1 LAIGDSTYT
10 STSGTVA
17 PTNGA
22 IIQGNTGIGTK
33 APQALLHVVDGNL
46 VRSNS
51 NGTASATINTDGG
64 VRLYRNPATAS
75 YIGGYLDM
83 GITSSPTFVGR
94 IFSYTGAAGQPAPFT
109 VGSGLGLST
118 NVSNSFPNVLIDAS
132 TGNVGINDLTPT
144 EAKLVV
150 SGVGTTGSFGPGEFF
165 NNNSGPQLVTGGTA
179 SGGWCIYASGGGIV
193 ATGDI
198 VTVSNIRA
206 VTSFTPSDIR
216 LKNIVGRS
224 DPAKDLNTLEKIE
237 ITDYTMKDTSVVG
250 TGTLKKVIAQQV
262 EKVYPRAVSKTTD
275 YLPDVLAAGKSTLKN
290 ESDRA
295 ILEIHS
301 DSDLDL
307 KIGDRVKLFN
317 EKGEADFA
325 IVLTADKHAFTARLK
340 RIHDGEKVFI
350 YGRQVDDLRIVDYDA
365 ISMLNVSATQELAKK
380 AVAQDARIAA
390 LEAEN
395 TKLKVQ
401 AHELTDLKAENAELA
416 ARMGTLEKAVARS
429 ETAGVRTVASNH

>member
-1 LAIGDSTYT
+1 
-10 STSGTVA
+10 
-17 PTNGA
+17 
-22 IIQGNTGIGTK
+22 
-33 APQALLHVVDGNL
+33 
-46 VRSNS
+46 
-51 NGTASATINTDGG
+51 
-64 VRLYRNPATAS
+64 
-75 YIGGYLDM
+75 M
-83 GITSSPTFVGR
+83 
-94 IFSYTGAAGQPAPFT
+94 
-109 VGSGLGLST
+109 
-118 NVSNSFPNVLIDAS
+118 LIDAS

-150 SGVGTTGSFGPGEFF
+150 NGVGATGSFAPGEFF
-165 NNNSGPQLVTGGTA
+165 NNNSGPQLVTGGTG
-179 SGGWCIYASGGGIV
+179 SGGWCIYANGGGIV

-224 DPAKDLNTLEKIE
+224 DPTKDLDTLEKIE

-275 YLPDVLAAGKSTLKN
+275 YLPDILASGKCTLKN
-290 ESDRA
+290 ESDKG
-295 ILEIHS
+295 IFEIHS

-325 IVLTADKHAFTARLK
+325 IVQTAGRNVFTAKLN
-340 RIHDGEKVFI
+340 RIHDGEKVFV

-380 AVAQDARIAA
+380 GEELEKKVAA

-395 TKLKVQ
+395 DRLRVQ
-401 AHELTDLKAENAELA
+401 ADRLATRTEALENENLNLRSANEKLAGMSSEIEVLK
-416 ARMGTLEKAVARS
+416 KAVANMQPRDK
-429 ETAGVRTVASNH
+429 GDIHDIVLNNHGLGQNH